1 MYRAGLMD
9 CHTPEELSGVGM
21 TSQRT
26 RNRMVER
33 LSIGGIRHSGV
44 LEVMAAEP
52 RHLFLDEALA
62 HRAYEDT
69 SLPLGLGQ
77 TLSQPWV
84 VARMSELVALAEPQR
99 VLEIGTG
106 SGYQTLILSRLV
118 KSVWSVERIAA
129 LQARARQ
136 RLTRLGAHNVNL
148 RHADGGMG
156 WPQAAPFDVIL
167 LTACASELPQALL
180 SQLRD
185 GGILIAPL
193 ADAEGRQWLTRV
205 RRRGLAFDHQRLEE
219 VRFVPLLEGVI
230 R

>member
-1 MYRAGLMD
+1 MD
-9 CHTPEELSGVGM
+9 CHTPEELNGVGM

-33 LSIGGIRHSGV
+33 LVAAGIRHARV
-44 LEVMAAEP
+44 LEIMATEP
-52 RHLFLDEALA
+52 RHLFLDEALS

-77 TLSQPWV
+77 TLSQPWI
-84 VARMSELVALAEPQR
+84 VARMSELVAQAEPGK

-118 KSVWSVERIAA
+118 KRVWSVERIAA
-129 LQARARQ
+129 LQHRARQ
-136 RLTRLGAHNVNL
+136 RLMRLGAYNVSL
-148 RHADGGMG
+148 RHADGGLG

-180 SQLRD
+180 SQLHD
-185 GGILIAPL
+185 GGVLIAPL
-193 ADAEGRQWLTRV
+193 ADGDGRQWLTQV
-205 RRRGLAFDHQRLEE
+205 RRRGPVFDRQRLEE